1 MLIYLNVIRTAGMED
16 PRATAQALLDEW
28 NCYRSARP
36 REHVLDIQYDKDQ
49 LTKWATA
56 LQRTMLWSTSDN
68 ELAEA
73 CYQFE
78 HRLNQFKDKIVI
90 ELLTGG
96 AA

>member
-1 MLIYLNVIRTAGMED
+1 MTD
-16 PRATAQALLDEW
+16 PSATAQALLDEW
-28 NCYRSARP
+28 QCYRGARP
-36 REHVLDIQYDKDQ
+36 REHVLDIQHDKDQ
-49 LTKWATA
+49 LATWAML

-68 ELAEA
+68 ELAEV

-78 HRLNQFKDKIVI
+78 SRLTQFKDKIVI